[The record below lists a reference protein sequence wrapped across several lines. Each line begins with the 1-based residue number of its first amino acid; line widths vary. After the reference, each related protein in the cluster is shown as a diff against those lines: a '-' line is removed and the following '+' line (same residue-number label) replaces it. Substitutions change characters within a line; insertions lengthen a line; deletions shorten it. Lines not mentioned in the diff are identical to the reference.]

1 MNMLTRT
8 FEFLSEK
15 ARGLILTLSGT
26 GVGTLPEVLEKI
38 PNAVAQN
45 ELTALQDIQLWAYRT
60 SFIVAL
66 LTIISYGY
74 KFVLFVQNQYKCCK
88 NKRNK
93 K

>member
-1 MNMLTRT
+1 MKKMLINL

-15 ARGLILTLSGT
+15 ARGFLLTIAGT
-26 GVGTLPEVLEKI
+26 GVGTLPEVVQNVQESSVALETI
-38 PNAVAQN
+38 QT
-45 ELTALQDIQLWAYRT
+45 LTYKA

-74 KFVLFVQNQYKCCK
+74 KFFLFC
-88 NKRNK
+88 KRNFKRK